1 MNNYESYKAVDFIAD
16 DYFLNWVLSPN
27 PENKIYWKQWLTEHP
42 DKQVEVQKAIA
53 IVKSLKFR
61 EEPSLNSFQKARL
74 LEKINSRIDQIES
87 NKKSNVY
94 AIHPMKNRLRFMGG
108 IAASLVIV
116 AILSYFFINI
126 SDTTTVDTD
135 FAEKKEIV
143 LPDGSLV
150 IINSN
155 SEISYASNWENK
167 SEREVWLEGE
177 AFFEVEKATG
187 KDSQPKTFIVHS
199 GNVEVQVLG
208 TTFNVGDRRGETKVT
223 LLTGKVKLENKLN
236 KDAEPLFLEPGEHA
250 EISTEDKVLKKSKV
264 DAQKYASWVNNKLI
278 FENAELLEIKHV
290 LQDNFGLEVIFEDQ
304 NLLKRKFT
312 GIIKTDNIEE
322 FLRTLELSFDVNVTK
337 ENGKIIFQQ

>member
-1 MNNYESYKAVDFIAD
+1 MNNYESFEAVDFIAD

-27 PENKIYWKQWLTEHP
+27 AENKDFWKHWLTQHP
-42 DKQVEVQKAIA
+42 DKKEEVKKAITV
-53 IVKSLKFR
+53 VKSLKFR
-61 EEPSLNSFQKARL
+61 ETTSLNSFQKTRL
-74 LEKINSRIDQIES
+74 LEKINSGIDQNEG
-87 NKKSNVY
+87 NREKKIF
-94 AIHPMKNRLRFMGG
+94 ALHPLKSRFRFLGG
-108 IAASLVIV
+108 IAASLVII
-116 AILSYFFINI
+116 AFLSYFFINI

-155 SEISYASNWENK
+155 SEISYASNWEDR
-167 SEREVWLEGE
+167 SVREVWLEGE
-177 AFFEVEKATG
+177 AFFDVEKATG
-187 KDSQPKTFIVHS
+187 KDHQPKSFIVHS
-199 GNVEVQVLG
+199 GNLEVQVLG

-236 KDAEPLFLEPGEHA
+236 KDAEPLYLEPGEHA
-250 EISTEDKVLKKSKV
+250 EISKGDKVIKKSKV
-264 DAQKYASWVNNKLI
+264 DTKKYASWVNNKLI

-304 NLLKRKFT
+304 DLLKRKFT
-312 GIIKTDNIEE
+312 GIIKTDNMEE